1 MGTQAEI
8 PGMEH
13 PHGDKQLDDLLA
25 ARRKTSKTRKKWQD
39 REIEEG
45 AAIVARMKEKKI
57 ASYVSTTHNPPL
69 IVRLKPS
76 EKLKL
81 EVFEET
87 PENEGDDDGDEIETA
102 PVGEQKASKKKSAAA
117 EA

>member
-1 MGTQAEI
+1 MATQKEI

-45 AAIVARMKEKKI
+45 EAIIARMKEKKI
-57 ASYVSTTHNPPL
+57 ASYVSTVHNPPL

-81 EVFEET
+81 EVFEEGG
-87 PENEGDDDGDEIETA
+87 EEHDEDGDDVEVAEAGS
-102 PVGEQKASKKKSAAA
+102 QKAAKKSAPA